1 MLNSICKEVFVAQ
14 SCVTFAEIPICG
26 SHLADFVFVWQAMED
41 VVEGVADIPFVDS
54 LLELDFEFQ
63 LCSCPVSV
71 ALYSVE
77 SGGSLLLQV

>member
-1 MLNSICKEVFVAQ
+1 LNSICKEVFVAQ
-14 SCVTFAEIPICG
+14 SCVTFGEIPICG

-41 VVEGVADIPFVDS
+41 AVEGVAEIPFVDS

-71 ALYSVE
+71 ALYRVE
-77 SGGSLLLQV
+77 SGGSLLLQI